1 MAPASSL
8 LRALARRS
16 HPEMEFL
23 VDLDK
28 VTAVL
33 VDVDDLSVYRVRV
46 AAPLDASPHATEQV
60 HRLDDVLRATN
71 VARLVDEEA
80 AWLRP
85 DAIRFHA
92 AGQVPEDW
100 EQRFDAAC
108 RAATTAGGEVALRA
122 EVVWPGGA
130 RATGPQPATGRRGRI
145 GDA

>member
-1 MAPASSL
+1 
-8 LRALARRS
+8 
-16 HPEMEFL
+16 MEFV

-33 VDVDDLSVYRVRV
+33 ADVDDLSVYRVRV
-46 AAPLDASPHATEQV
+46 VAPLDASPVASEQV

-71 VARLVDEEA
+71 VARLVDDRV

-85 DAIRFHA
+85 DAVLFHA

-100 EQRFDAAC
+100 EERFASHC
-108 RAATTAGGEVALRA
+108 RAAVTASGDVALHA
-122 EVVWPGGA
+122 EVVWPGGSGA
-130 RATGPQPATGRRGRI
+130 PGAQPAPGPLGRI